1 MSTPENTPHATASPR
16 PTGSL
21 LPVIASLIAVGTV
34 FWMPHFAITVALG
47 TLVICALTWK
57 DGSHRLLGVSV
68 AASGAALLL
77 SVAHF
82 TGLWG

>member
-1 MSTPENTPHATASPR
+1 MSTSQSTTSQR

-21 LPVIASLIAVGTV
+21 LPVIASLIAVATV

-47 TLVICALTWK
+47 TLLICALTWK
-57 DGSHRLLGVSV
+57 DGSHRLLLVSV
-68 AASGAALLL
+68 SASSAAALL

-82 TGLWG
+82 VGLLG